1 MDNKKK
7 TLITALVLVLLL
19 LLAGLGYNMLKPSF
33 VQQGITQV
41 TEKAEPQSSVD
52 AAPASSS
59 EALHPAPSF
68 TVYDAEGNA
77 VTLDSLKGK
86 PIVLNFWASW
96 CGPCK
101 SEMPDFEKVYA
112 EYGDRVTFAMVNMT
126 DGQRETQEKAQ
137 AHIDKEGF
145 TFPVYFDLDQDAA
158 NTYGVSAIPTTY
170 VIDAD
175 GNLVAYASGAISGEA
190 LSGALDNILK

>member
-1 MDNKKK
+1 MEDKKK
-7 TLITALVLVLLL
+7 TLLIVLVLVLLL
-19 LLAGLGYNMLKPSF
+19 LIAGLGYSVLKPRY
-33 VQQGITQV
+33 
-41 TEKAEPQSSVD
+41 AND
-52 AAPASSS
+52 ALTKPGAGASSS
-59 EALHPAPSF
+59 ENASSQQLQPAPSF
-68 TVYDAEGNA
+68 TVYDAKGNA

-112 EYGDRVTFAMVNMT
+112 EYKDKVHFAMVNMT

-145 TFPVYFDLDQDAA
+145 TFPVYFDLDLDAA
-158 NTYGVSAIPTTY
+158 KTYGVSAIPATY

-175 GNLVAYASGAISGEA
+175 GNLVAYANGTISSEA
-190 LSGALDNILK
+190 LIGALDNILK